1 MSHLKPLKLLLPTSV
16 CFKTDL
22 TWLMLRTWASLWDTL
37 IKPTISNPKVNTVLR
52 KSCPHHVR
60 LCRLPTAWTSLII
73 RYYMYFTGLFLFLQL
88 TPADE
93 VQEDAPRSPL
103 KSNLVEMFL
112 RSAAAL
118 ASLFL
123 PPIYHTHNTTAL
135 LQPLSSFMTNLSLF
149 KSNITKANKGNW

>member
-1 MSHLKPLKLLLPTSV
+1 MSHLKPLKLLFPTSV

-22 TWLMLRTWASLWDTL
+22 TSLMLRTWATLWDTL
-37 IKPTISNPKVNTVLR
+37 IKPIISHPKVNIVPRKKIVLT
-52 KSCPHHVR
+52 SGY
-60 LCRLPTAWTSLII
+60 RLPTARTSLII
-73 RYYMYFTGLFLFLQL
+73 RYYMYFTVLFLFLQL

-93 VQEDAPRSPL
+93 VLEDAPRSPL
-103 KSNLVEMFL
+103 KSNLVEMLL

-135 LQPLSSFMTNLSLF
+135 LQPLSSFMTNLSLL
-149 KSNITKANKGNW
+149 KSNITKANKVNW